1 VTAVNLA
8 IVAAADPAADPA
20 DPTAARLS
28 VCAPSSAEGT
38 DRASSRRRPGP
49 VLALADADARVLRL
63 SDAGDDRSAWVTM
76 LTTEHYALQ
85 GMRSAAIGEANGR
98 ASIFLGAVSAGLIAL
113 GFQGGGRSPATTA
126 FQVLVL
132 SGLGLLGVVTF
143 LRCLQISIDDGQFS
157 LRINRLRA
165 VYAQL
170 VPDLAGLLAVAAGAE
185 QSTAMLTRRRQ
196 PFQAML
202 TVAGTIGIVTT
213 LVLGADVGVLV
224 YGPTGHLGAALL
236 GGAAAG
242 LAVVVRVYRFQLAR
256 WRGVSWDPGN

>member
-1 VTAVNLA
+1 M
-8 IVAAADPAADPA
+8 
-20 DPTAARLS
+20 
-28 VCAPSSAEGT
+28 
-38 DRASSRRRPGP
+38 SSRRRPGT
-49 VLALADADARVLRL
+49 VLAVADEDDRVLRL

-85 GMRSAAIGEANGR
+85 GMRSATIGEANGR

-113 GFQGGGRSPATTA
+113 GFQGGGRSPVTTA

-202 TVAGTIGIVTT
+202 TVAGTIGIVTA

-256 WRGVSWDPGN
+256 WTGASWDPGN